1 MSRVQ
6 FEKSIF
12 FFQSTDLS
20 FALLVAF
27 DLFLLLDD
35 KPWSHRPIHRPYLV
49 RAPVA
54 RLANRFVRVVDTPAA
69 HDTARNR
76 DRMLGPVV
84 QHLQS
89 DCNRILGR
97 LPLLNLALL
106 VLLDGLHSA
115 GVVHDLRLRRV
126 QDLVRI
132 ANVVEPGGSVRGE
145 RANFTRLVLGC
156 IEAGKQANKYVWF
169 FSEKN
174 VFKPKHPR
182 ATQIRLT

>member
-54 RLANRFVRVVDTPAA
+54 RLANRFVRVVDTPQADSQTLTRSL
-69 HDTARNR
+69 HDE
-76 DRMLGPVV
+76 
-84 QHLQS
+84 
-89 DCNRILGR
+89 
-97 LPLLNLALL
+97 L
-106 VLLDGLHSA
+106 VI
-115 GVVHDLRLRRV
+115 VN
-126 QDLVRI
+126 QM
-132 ANVVEPGGSVRGE
+132 
-145 RANFTRLVLGC
+145 
-156 IEAGKQANKYVWF
+156 Y
-169 FSEKN
+169 N
-174 VFKPKHPR
+174 VFLYVGIKKG
-182 ATQIRLT
+182 TC